1 MHDQPQKD
9 YRMKHKADNFGGKD
23 SSSSYLESLKT
34 QNHYQTLFTKIVY
47 VLEIFYFKNMNK
59 NKALDTYSKGKYELR
74 ITH

>member
-1 MHDQPQKD
+1 MHDQPQKK

>member
-1 MHDQPQKD
+1 MHDQPQKE

-59 NKALDTYSKGKYELR
+59 NKALDTYSKRKYELR

>member
-1 MHDQPQKD
+1 MHDQPQKE

-74 ITH
+74 IIH

>member
-1 MHDQPQKD
+1 MHDQPQKE

-23 SSSSYLESLKT
+23 STSSYLESLKT

>member
-1 MHDQPQKD
+1 MHDQPQKE
-9 YRMKHKADNFGGKD
+9 YRMKHKAD
-23 SSSSYLESLKT
+23 
-34 QNHYQTLFTKIVY
+34 NHYQTLFTKIVY

>member
-1 MHDQPQKD
+1 MHDQPQKE